1 MLMRDNIK
9 TTRILMKR
17 DDNKALCDDNT
28 QEDKYSL
35 FTQEDK
41 YSLFILNW
49 VYYYLLAAY
58 ISSKN

>member
-35 FTQEDK
+35 F
-41 YSLFILNW
+41 ILNW